1 MVGYQEKNLEWLGT
15 MELADET
22 FYQGALVIVMD
33 TANAARID
41 NKNFFRSTVLESTRT
56 VKINEVLPFRIRFT
70 EVRVPGY
77 SPNNVPGIGLQI
89 IEYSNYIL

>member
-1 MVGYQEKNLEWLGT
+1 MLPVAIITEKDRINT
-15 MELADET
+15 
-22 FYQGALVIVMD
+22 
-33 TANAARID
+33 RSID

-70 EVRVPGY
+70 DVRVPGY
-77 SPNNVPGIGLQI
+77 NQNNIPGIGLQI

>member
-1 MVGYQEKNLEWLGT
+1 MLPVAIITEKDRINT
-15 MELADET
+15 
-22 FYQGALVIVMD
+22 
-33 TANAARID
+33 RSID
-41 NKNFFRSTVLESTRT
+41 NKNFYRSTVLESTRI

-77 SPNNVPGIGLQI
+77 GPNNVPGIGLQI

>member
-1 MVGYQEKNLEWLGT
+1 MLPVAIITEKDRINT
-15 MELADET
+15 
-22 FYQGALVIVMD
+22 
-33 TANAARID
+33 RSID

-70 EVRVPGY
+70 EVRLPGY
-77 SPNNVPGIGLQI
+77 NQNNIPGIGLQI